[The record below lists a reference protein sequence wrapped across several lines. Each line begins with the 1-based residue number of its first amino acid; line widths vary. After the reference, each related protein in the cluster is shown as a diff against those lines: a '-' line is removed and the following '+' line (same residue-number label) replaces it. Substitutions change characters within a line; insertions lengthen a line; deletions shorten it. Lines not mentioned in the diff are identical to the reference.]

1 MYNLS
6 LTACSFHLRKT
17 NSKGNLHI
25 YNLNKPATLVS
36 NNDITY
42 TFNDMT
48 VPFISFFK
56 YHQRFMK
63 DDKKKQSFQ
72 VDFSDD
78 NIVETEEYRMIYAKI
93 HSGYF
98 GSSSEIIDGNTEE
111 VTYQKRASDIDAHPF
126 YLAIVFPKDNGDI
139 IVQKGMLLFQNN
151 GPLGVKTI
159 TTSLMQEYFSANFNI
174 TLKCNTI
181 SPGLFVKKILQPEKI
196 KNIIMIKNMKS
207 SDTADNIHRGYG
219 SEIRTLGNLHFSASH
234 WSTLLDKM
242 RFFAGGRFN
251 LFEFE
256 DIEYDSLKVVAQ
268 VGGRDR
274 TINLHTINNLSI
286 IESIPDEIQMIDG
299 HPDPILLINHLKT
312 VTSEY
317 LSEMVLIVA

>member
-25 YNLNKPATLVS
+25 YSLNKSAVVTD
-36 NNDITY
+36 NNGNSY
-42 TFNDMT
+42 SFNDMT

-56 YHQRFMK
+56 NHNRFMK

-72 VDFSDD
+72 VDFNDE
-78 NIVETEEYRMIYAKI
+78 NIVETDDFRMIYAKI

-98 GSSSEIIDGNTEE
+98 GSSSEIIDGTTEK
-111 VTYQKRASDIDAHPF
+111 VTYQKKASDIDAYPF
-126 YLAIVFPKDNGDI
+126 YLAIVFPKDSGDI
-139 IVQKGMLLFQNN
+139 IVQKGMLLFQNI

-159 TTSLMQEYFSANFNI
+159 TTTLMQEYFSTSFNL

-181 SPGLFVKKILQPEKI
+181 SPSLFVQKILQPEKI
-196 KNIIMIKNMKS
+196 KNIVMIKNMKS
-207 SDTADNIHRGYG
+207 TDSADNIHRGYG
-219 SEIRTLGNLHFSASH
+219 SEIRTLGHLHFSTSR

-242 RFFAGGRFN
+242 RFFAGTRYS

-256 DIEYDSLKVVAQ
+256 NIEYDTLKVVVQ

-274 TINLHTINNLSI
+274 IINLHNIDNLSI
-286 IESIPDEIQMIDG
+286 IESIPDEIQMLDG
-299 HPDPILLINHLKT
+299 HPNPALLINYLKT
-312 VTSEY
+312 VTNEY
-317 LSEMVLIVA
+317 LSEMVLVVA